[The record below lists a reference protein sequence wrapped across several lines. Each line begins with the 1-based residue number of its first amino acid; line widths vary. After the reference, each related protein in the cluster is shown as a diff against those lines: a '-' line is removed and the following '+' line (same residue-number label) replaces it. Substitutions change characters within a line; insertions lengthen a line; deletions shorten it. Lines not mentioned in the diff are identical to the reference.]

1 MLGMILA
8 HLCAIILG
16 VFANKILGGSIV
28 GILNILFSAEMV
40 LYFAVQLFSKLNF
53 DDNGDGFFY
62 SGLAMFSLIAM
73 NVICSF
79 YRWVL

>member
-1 MLGMILA
+1 MLEMILA
-8 HLCAIILG
+8 HLCVITLG
-16 VFANKILGGSIV
+16 VYANKILGGSIV

-40 LYFAVQLFSKLNF
+40 LYFTVQLFSKLNF

-62 SGLAMFSLIAM
+62 SGLAM

-79 YRWVL
+79 YR

>member
-8 HLCAIILG
+8 HLCAITLG
-16 VFANKILGGSIV
+16 VYANKILGGSIV
-28 GILNILFSAEMV
+28 GILNSLFSAEMV
-40 LYFAVQLFSKLNF
+40 LYFAVQLISKLNF
-53 DDNGDGFFY
+53 DDKSNDGFFY

-79 YRWVL
+79 YR

>member
-16 VFANKILGGSIV
+16 VYSNKILGVSAV
-28 GILNILFSAEMV
+28 EILNILFSVEMV
-40 LYFAVQLFSKLNF
+40 LYFALQLFAKLNF
-53 DDNGDGFFY
+53 DDNDDGFFY

-73 NVICSF
+73 NVINAF
-79 YRWVL
+79 YRFYR